1 MNQELKIKVNEAI
14 KCSFVGS
21 YIFTNEELSCLYDE
35 VGGIIKSVAYEW
47 GETISTLYYNEIF
60 VALVNLAKE
69 WAPEEDSFFEYVY
82 RRLLGSNEG
91 NAKTYNQIVD
101 VIQHLYKTNQI
112 FLFKTFKK
120 KYYTT
125 LCSHAF
131 APISSTNAFLDI
143 CWEIYCEDLNQQYI
157 KNDSTF
163 ESIAESLRNKFSVI
177 KNDDDD
183 FQIGSKSYSLR
194 AGIIGLA
201 LDEKERLIQLL
212 DVAISTIHSLFNNE
226 IITYDDYFKIIV
238 KNWWTS
244 KELEF
249 GISTT
254 NRLSNREIIVR
265 DYSQIKPKY
274 IMTEESV
281 KLIIPPFRLN
291 GNFDFEPYLEIKL
304 DGKSIKYEPL
314 SLKGSGILMATRLQ
328 EIDITEF
335 PSLNIEITITHC
347 DKIIYNS
354 KNSLVR
360 EFILFNASGKE
371 ITSTECIPNCYFLY
385 INKFNNLLQYPN
397 DLERI
402 NIPNTFSINASD
414 GDIIQTRGKEVFF
427 LNEKSNKEVSFCA
440 NKLGNVNYRTNN
452 EDYCVID
459 GELYVEILNNEL
471 AKNYGVKYEDAI
483 FKLVDFDSMVVNDR
497 TRYCISSL
505 LMPGDT
511 QHISLFKYS
520 DNTILESINLI
531 KFNNIKIHFEK
542 DFYYGTPKATFVEF
556 KTDKYYKK
564 QGFISGDDEVLI
576 PINNGHIVVYPP
588 MLKWRIDNGPWNRCR
603 KENPLWYED
612 ITNSSILHIEAPID
626 KKIEACINN
635 NYIDRQNNKLE
646 FKLGEIIYSKK
657 NYSNIEDFLVSVKI
671 NWKGF
676 CELFRIYIK
685 EKFLVLPYSFDSQLQ
700 KITWQP
706 DSYIGNQND
715 RFKIILRDNYNNE
728 FKYEAGLEKKV
739 VDLDEI
745 PDGHYNLSI
754 NLVQKSFFAKEK
766 VLFDEKIFVGDEE
779 NKKYSNKTLKV
790 ISAVLVNPFEREK
803 RINPVYIETLKFLGR
818 KNGTSYYSGILF
830 LKNNEGQKIY
840 LDYMKE
846 DDGTHVKINPI
857 RFEHKGISSCY
868 LGYGLEINDKNHF
881 KCKGEFTFNDGF
893 VTIGK
898 FRNGKKNK
906 TIEFF
911 RYEVTDV

>member
-226 IITYDDYFKIIV
+226 IITYDDYFKTIV

-249 GISTT
+249 GISKTK
-254 NRLSNREIIVR
+254 RLSNREIIVR

-274 IMTEESV
+274 IMTEKSV

-304 DGKSIKYEPL
+304 DGKIIKYEPL
-314 SLKGSGILMATRLQ
+314 SLKGSGILMATRVQ

-347 DKIIYNS
+347 DKTIYNS
-354 KNSLVR
+354 KNSLIR

-440 NKLGNVNYRTNN
+440 NKLGNVNYRINN

-483 FKLVDFDSMVVNDR
+483 KALEVIIDSKVFE
-497 TRYCISSL
+497 L
-505 LMPGDT
+505 
-511 QHISLFKYS
+511 
-520 DNTILESINLI
+520 DN
-531 KFNNIKIHFEK
+531 
-542 DFYYGTPKATFVEF
+542 
-556 KTDKYYKK
+556 
-564 QGFISGDDEVLI
+564 
-576 PINNGHIVVYPP
+576 
-588 MLKWRIDNGPWNRCR
+588 
-603 KENPLWYED
+603 
-612 ITNSSILHIEAPID
+612 
-626 KKIEACINN
+626 
-635 NYIDRQNNKLE
+635 
-646 FKLGEIIYSKK
+646 
-657 NYSNIEDFLVSVKI
+657 
-671 NWKGF
+671 
-676 CELFRIYIK
+676 
-685 EKFLVLPYSFDSQLQ
+685 
-700 KITWQP
+700 
-706 DSYIGNQND
+706 
-715 RFKIILRDNYNNE
+715 
-728 FKYEAGLEKKV
+728 
-739 VDLDEI
+739 
-745 PDGHYNLSI
+745 
-754 NLVQKSFFAKEK
+754 
-766 VLFDEKIFVGDEE
+766 
-779 NKKYSNKTLKV
+779 
-790 ISAVLVNPFEREK
+790 
-803 RINPVYIETLKFLGR
+803 
-818 KNGTSYYSGILF
+818 
-830 LKNNEGQKIY
+830 
-840 LDYMKE
+840 
-846 DDGTHVKINPI
+846 
-857 RFEHKGISSCY
+857 
-868 LGYGLEINDKNHF
+868 
-881 KCKGEFTFNDGF
+881 
-893 VTIGK
+893 
-898 FRNGKKNK
+898 
-906 TIEFF
+906 
-911 RYEVTDV
+911 

>member
-1 MNQELKIKVNEAI
+1 MNQELKIKVNEAM
-14 KCSFVGS
+14 KCPFVGS

-35 VGGIIKSVAYEW
+35 VGRIIRSVAYEW

-131 APISSTNAFLDI
+131 APVSSTNAFLDI

-157 KNDSTF
+157 KQDSAF

-212 DVAISTIHSLFNNE
+212 DVAISTIHALFNNE
-226 IITYDDYFKIIV
+226 IITYDDYFKTIV

-249 GISTT
+249 GISKTK
-254 NRLSNREIIVR
+254 RLSNREIIVR

-291 GNFDFEPYLEIKL
+291 GDFDFEPYLEIKL
-304 DGKSIKYEPL
+304 DDKIIKCEPL

-328 EIDITEF
+328 EIDISEF
-335 PSLNIEITITHC
+335 ESLNIEISITHC
-347 DKIIYNS
+347 DKTIYNS
-354 KNSLVR
+354 KNSLHR

-371 ITSTECIPNCYFLY
+371 IVSTECIPNSYFLY
-385 INKFNNLLQYPN
+385 INKFNNLLQYPA

-402 NIPNTFSINASD
+402 NILNTFSINASD

-440 NKLGNVNYRTNN
+440 NKLGNINYRIND

-459 GELYVEILNNEL
+459 GELFVEILNNDL

-483 FKLVDFDSMVVNDR
+483 FKLTDFNYSTINDR

-511 QHISLFKYS
+511 QHISLFRYA
-520 DNTILESINLI
+520 DNTIVANINLI
-531 KFNNIKIHFEK
+531 KFSNINICFDKEVYFGKPE
-542 DFYYGTPKATFVEF
+542 TSFVEF

-564 QGFISGDDEVLI
+564 QEFISGDDEVLI
-576 PINNGHIVVYPP
+576 PINNGHIVVNPP
-588 MLKWRIDNGPWNRCR
+588 TLKWKIDNEEWQTNLKDVPI
-603 KENPLWYED
+603 WYKD
-612 ITNSSILHIEAPID
+612 ITNSSILHIEAPKDQNVEIG
-626 KKIEACINN
+626 INN
-635 NYIDRQNNKLE
+635 EFIDRISNKSIFKIGENIYRQKETSNTFSFVVFAKLNGNNL
-646 FKLGEIIYSKK
+646 FP
-657 NYSNIEDFLVSVKI
+657 
-671 NWKGF
+671 
-676 CELFRIYIK
+676 LFRIYTK
-685 EKFLVLPYSFDSQLQ
+685 ESFLSTPYNIDALSYKLIWNPSSFVGDKNSKFKIDINNKTT
-700 KITWQP
+700 KITP
-706 DSYIGNQND
+706 IE
-715 RFKIILRDNYNNE
+715 I
-728 FKYEAGLEKKV
+728 GLENK
-739 VDLDEI
+739 I
-745 PDGHYNLSI
+745 YNLSSLEEGYYDLSVSLI
-754 NLVQKSFFAKEK
+754 KKSFIAKEETILK
-766 VLFDEKIFVGDEE
+766 EQIVLGNEKSLKYK
-779 NKKYSNKTLKV
+779 NK
-790 ISAVLVNPFEREK
+790 IIE
-803 RINPVYIETLKFLGR
+803 INTVFLFNTVECTRKIKPVYIESVSYLG
-818 KNGTSYYSGILF
+818 NIDGYDYYSGNLF
-830 LKNNEGQKIY
+830 IKNKDGKKVY
-840 LDYMKE
+840 LNHMKK
-846 DDGTHVKINPI
+846 DDGTYVNINPI
-857 RFEHKGISSCY
+857 RFEYKSDTTCY
-868 LGYGLEINDKNHF
+868 LGYGLDINDLEYF
-881 KCKGEFTFNDGF
+881 EYDDDFTLNG
-893 VTIGK
+893 VQITVGK
-898 FRNGKKNK
+898 TTQGKKNLG
-906 TIEFF
+906 IDYF
-911 RYEVTDV
+911 RYEVKNV